1 MDCVIVVYDTD
12 AGELVCVATSVPKAI
27 KYMVDHLW
35 LDDDLPTADW
45 EGSSLQERFG
55 EDWQD
60 ELEEMDVD
68 ELNELF
74 DDLWFGQAPLI
85 K

>member
-27 KYMVDHLW
+27 KYMVDNCW
-35 LDDDLPTADW
+35 LDDDFPTAEW
-45 EGSSLQERFG
+45 EGRSLQERFG
-55 EDWQD
+55 NNWQNVM
-60 ELEEMDVD
+60 EGMDVD
-68 ELNELF
+68 ELNDLF